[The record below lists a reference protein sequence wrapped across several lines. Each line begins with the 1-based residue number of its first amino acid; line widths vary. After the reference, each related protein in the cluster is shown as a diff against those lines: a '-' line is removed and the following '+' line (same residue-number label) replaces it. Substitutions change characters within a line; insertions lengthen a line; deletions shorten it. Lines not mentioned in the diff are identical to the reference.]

1 MSFVHPL
8 LLGGLLLVG
17 IPVLIHLIMQQKPK
31 RLLFP
36 AFRFLVQKHRTNQ
49 RRLRLR
55 HLLLLALRMLLVAL
69 ICLALARPK
78 LFSDRLQIGSNR
90 PVAAVLLFDTSMSMG
105 YEVSKQSRLEDA
117 KKRALELLGDLP
129 EASRVAIL
137 DSAEPGGKWQPSL
150 PEARKQVAALKLRP
164 VNAPV
169 TRQMRQAYRLFQELD
184 QGGDDSSEPLPRFLY
199 VFSDRTV
206 ACWDASEAKG
216 LHQPEGLN
224 AVFVDVGVD
233 APIDLGIVGVELPRQ
248 TAHPGDHVEIRV
260 PVRAVGADAEND
272 LTCLRVGDKTAIPRA
287 IKLAAGK
294 SDIKTF
300 AYIAARTGETDET
313 RGRLPVGY
321 HQVEIRLGNGDALP
335 VNNIVYAT
343 FKIQEGRRVLLI
355 ADDPGK
361 REEDGDAGQWVRTLR
376 ASHTFPY
383 EVVTPKK
390 AAELSTNKL
399 NEFEAVCLIDV
410 ADPTLLWDKLTPF
423 AEGGKGLAVVL
434 GGESWPPN
442 VSAYNLPAA
451 QRLLGAKLLK
461 DVVNRGNDP
470 GDPWKELQQDAP
482 KTTLHPLILPFRD
495 AADKGQN
502 FTEETFP
509 RASFYRRIQP
519 VAETARAIANYVD
532 KDNKESRPAL
542 VENHVGKGHV
552 LLFTSAMDARLV
564 RNLAANNY
572 FSTGAWFGMA
582 LILVSTGY
590 LAGDADM
597 PSYNFLCGQTAT
609 VPLPASQKQ
618 LFTVVGPG
626 LTGVSVP
633 RGKGEN
639 TLRIPQAVLPGNYLV
654 YDPDTNKPVAAFSL
668 NVGAE
673 ESQLERVPVEEIESL
688 LGAGSVLTLDRRDNL
703 GVALQGHWLQPVE
716 LFPWL
721 MIFVLL
727 FLAVEN
733 LLANK
738 FYRRVTEEP
747 TPPLAASPSDS
758 ATPQAALA
766 AEAVEVGA

>member
-8 LLGGLLLVG
+8 LLGGLLLIG

-31 RLLFP
+31 RLPFP

-117 KKRALELLGDLP
+117 KKRALELVGDFP
-129 EASRVAIL
+129 EGSRVAIL
-137 DSAEPGGKWQPSL
+137 DSAEPGGEWLPSL
-150 PEARKQVAALKLRP
+150 LKAREQVAALKLRP

-169 TRQMRQAYRLFQELD
+169 TRQMRQAYRLFQEFE
-184 QGGDDSSEPLPRFLY
+184 QGSDDSSEPLPRFLY
-199 VFSDRTV
+199 VFSDRTT

-224 AVFVDVGVD
+224 AIFVDVGVD
-233 APIDLGIVGVELPRQ
+233 APIDLGIVGIELPRQ
-248 TAHPGDHVEIRV
+248 TVHPGDRVEIRV

-272 LTCLRVGDKTAIPRA
+272 LTCLRIGDKTSLPAA
-287 IKLAAGK
+287 IKLAAGQ

-300 AYIAARTGETDET
+300 AYVAARPGETDET
-313 RGRLPVGY
+313 PGRLPIGY
-321 HQVEIRLGNGDALP
+321 HQVEIRLGNSDALP
-335 VNNIVYAT
+335 VNNIAFAT
-343 FKIQEGRRVLLI
+343 FKVQEGRRVLLV
-355 ADDPGK
+355 ADDLGAH
-361 REEDGDAGQWVRTLR
+361 EDDGDAWQWVRTLR
-376 ASHTFPY
+376 ASHKFPHD
-383 EVVTPKK
+383 VLTPKQ

-410 ADPTLLWDKLTPF
+410 ADPTLLWDKLAPF
-423 AEGGKGLAVVL
+423 VEGGKGLAVVL
-434 GGESWPPN
+434 GGEAWLPN
-442 VSAYNLPAA
+442 ANAYNLPTAR
-451 QRLLGAKLLK
+451 RLLGAELLK
-461 DVVNRGNDP
+461 DVVNRGDDP
-470 GDPWKELQQDAP
+470 NSGGGDQWKELRQDTP
-482 KTTLHPLILPFRD
+482 KTTLHPLVMPFRD
-495 AADKGQN
+495 AADKGQY
-502 FTEETFP
+502 FTTETFP
-509 RASFYRRIQP
+509 RANFYRKVQP
-519 VAETARAIANYVD
+519 IAETARAIGNYVD
-532 KDNKESRPAL
+532 KDKKESWPAL
-542 VENHVGKGHV
+542 LENRVGKGHV
-552 LLFTSAMDARLV
+552 LLFTSAMDAHLV

-626 LTGVSVP
+626 MTGVSVS

-639 TLRIPQAVLPGNYLV
+639 SLRIPQAVLPGNYLV

-673 ESQLERVPVEEIESL
+673 ESQLDRVPVEEIESL
-688 LGAGSVLTLDRRDNL
+688 LGPGSVLTLDRRDNL
-703 GVALQGHWLQPVE
+703 STALQGHWLQPVE
-716 LFPWL
+716 LLPWL

-727 FLAVEN
+727 LLTVEN

-738 FYRRVTEEP
+738 FYRRVREEP
-747 TPPLAASPSDS
+747 TSPLAK
-758 ATPQAALA
+758 PQTVGAAQT
-766 AEAVEVGA
+766 AEPVEVGA